1 MSISSQSFC
10 VALILSLA
18 WARIGWSQEVDDLT
32 DEQRTEQ
39 LVNMKKVALMID
51 LLADGQKND
60 SIVKLQDKPVLRYR
74 DDTRKGQESS
84 LWIWSGGGRP
94 SAILAIEFYP
104 DYPQGKG
111 ANWLYEIASLSTTQ
125 IGARN
130 KLGLKWA
137 AKKPGLEL
145 QRIKDAKA
153 PAGKAPQRLTQ
164 MRDLHGRF
172 AAHESAVIEGRI
184 ELRRMSTP
192 LYRYTDSESGV
203 TDGAIFAFANGT
215 NPEVLLV
222 LEAHTVNGGEPE
234 WKYGLVQMTGGAV
247 NVELDGTEVWQ
258 RGEADPPAVRD
269 SYINGWIKADAVPK
283 E

>member
-18 WARIGWSQEVDDLT
+18 WARIGWSQEADDLT

-39 LVNMKKVALMID
+39 LVNMKKVASMID
-51 LLADGQKND
+51 LLADGKKSD
-60 SIVKLQDKPVLRYR
+60 SVVKLQDKPVLRYR

-84 LWIWSGGGRP
+84 LWIWSNGGRP

-104 DYPQGKG
+104 DYRKVPS
-111 ANWLYEIASLSTTQ
+111 WLYEIASLSTAP
-125 IGARN
+125 IGAKN
-130 KLGLKWA
+130 KLGLNWA

-145 QRIKDAKA
+145 QTIKDSKT
-153 PAGKAPQRLTQ
+153 PAAKAPQRLTQ
-164 MRDLHGRF
+164 MRDLRGRF

-184 ELRRMSTP
+184 ELRPMPTP
-192 LYRYTDSESGV
+192 LFRYTDSEAGV
-203 TDGAIFAFANGT
+203 MDGAIFAFANGT

-222 LEAHTVNGGEPE
+222 LEAHATKGGEPE
-234 WKYGLVQMTGGAV
+234 WRYGLVQMTGGAV

-269 SYINGWIKADAVPK
+269 SYINGWIKADDVPK